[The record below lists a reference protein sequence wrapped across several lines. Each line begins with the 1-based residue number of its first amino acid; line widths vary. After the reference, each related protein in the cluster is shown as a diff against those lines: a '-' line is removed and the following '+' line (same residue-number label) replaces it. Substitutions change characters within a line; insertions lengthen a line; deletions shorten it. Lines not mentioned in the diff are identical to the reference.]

1 LRQDRLVQKPPISE
15 FLEVVKRSLGA
26 KDARILDEEDEPSA
40 TGQALICELPAGQ
53 LLAVTFAEAPANQD
67 SARRRLE
74 MLVRAFSSTLA
85 TAAAEPPA
93 SVPKARALNDE
104 LAALVER
111 AGALDAVVIDANSP
125 VVWGGASFELGE
137 MIPDEPD
144 REPDNVIRIDR
155 QSPSARRLELIERA
169 RELGVRVFEALALDP
184 RAMTLVP
191 REVCEKCRVIPL
203 FGGGSGLLLAMAD
216 ATDVGAIHDAVLAS
230 GLEVEPGLANE
241 RLIQFVLAWNRG
253 GDARGIG
260 DILGELDSDQ
270 RALREALAGTVRDRW
285 ARHFAARKAI
295 QVVRG
300 MPEMTTLYRG
310 GHLNRSVIEPE
321 FALIARSFAAIY
333 VLIIVFA
340 GPFEELRAKHAVSH
354 ALPAIE
360 SLVLALPPRDP
371 PPTIAGA
378 KAMRRPIR

>member
-1 LRQDRLVQKPPISE
+1 MQRPPISE

-26 KDARILDEEDEPSA
+26 KDVRILDENDAPTS
-40 TGQALICELPAGQ
+40 GSQALVCELPAGQ
-53 LLAVTFAEAPANQD
+53 LLAVSFADAATNQD

-74 MLVRAFSSTLA
+74 MLVRAFASTLA
-85 TAAAEPPA
+85 TAAGEP
-93 SVPKARALNDE
+93 SVGLPKARALNDE

-111 AGALDAVVIDANSP
+111 AGALDAIVIDANSP

-137 MIPDEPD
+137 MVEDEPE

-155 QSPSARRLELIERA
+155 QSASARRSELVDRA
-169 RELGVRVFEALALDP
+169 RELGVRMFEALAIDP
-184 RAMTLVP
+184 RAMQLVP
-191 REVCEKCRVIPL
+191 REICERHRVIPL
-203 FGGGSGLLLAMAD
+203 FGSGSGLLLAMAD
-216 ATDVGAIHDAVLAS
+216 ATNVEAIHEAVLAT

-241 RLIQFVLAWNRG
+241 RLIQFVLAWNHGADTRSM
-253 GDARGIG
+253 GDVVGA
-260 DILGELDSDQ
+260 LDPEQ
-270 RALREALAGTVRDRW
+270 RASRETLAATVRDRW
-285 ARHFAARKAI
+285 TRHFAVRKAI
-295 QVVRG
+295 HVVRA

-310 GHLNRSVIEPE
+310 GHLNRSVIEPD

-333 VLIIVFA
+333 VLVVVFR
-340 GPFEELRAKHAVSH
+340 GPFEELRAKHAVTH

-378 KAMRRPIR
+378 KAMRRPVPR

>member
-1 LRQDRLVQKPPISE
+1 MSE
-15 FLEVVKRSLGA
+15 FLEVVKKSLGA
-26 KDARILDEEDEPSA
+26 KDVRILSEDDAPTTASH
-40 TGQALICELPAGQ
+40 ALICELPAGQ
-53 LLAVTFAEAPANQD
+53 LLAVTFADVAANQD

-74 MLVRAFSSTLA
+74 MLVRAFASTLA
-85 TAAAEPPA
+85 IAPSEPAPGI
-93 SVPKARALNDE
+93 PKARALNDE

-111 AGALDAVVIDANSP
+111 AGALDAIVIDANSP

-137 MIPDEPD
+137 MVQDEP
-144 REPDNVIRIDR
+144 EPDNVIRIDR
-155 QSPSARRLELIERA
+155 QSAAARRSDLLDRA
-169 RELGVRVFEALALDP
+169 RELGVRMLEALAIDP

-191 REVCEKCRVIPL
+191 REICEKHRVVPL

-216 ATDVGAIHDAVLAS
+216 ATDVTAIHDTVLAT

-241 RLIQFVLAWNRG
+241 RLIQFVLAWNQL
-253 GDARGIG
+253 GDARSVG
-260 DILGELDSDQ
+260 DMVGALDPEQ
-270 RALREALAGTVRDRW
+270 RALREALAATVRDRW
-285 ARHFAARKAI
+285 IRHFAVRKAI

-310 GHLNRSVIEPE
+310 GHLHRSVIEPE

-333 VLIIVFA
+333 VLIVVFG
-340 GPFEELRAKHAVSH
+340 GPFEELRAKHAVTH

-371 PPTIAGA
+371 PPSTAGA
-378 KAMRRPIR
+378 KAMRSRAPR

>member
-1 LRQDRLVQKPPISE
+1 MLVHRPPISE

-26 KDARILDEEDEPSA
+26 KDVRLLNGDEDPSS
-40 TGQALICELPAGQ
+40 GSQALVCELPAGQ
-53 LLAVTFAEAPANQD
+53 LLAVSFADAASNQD

-85 TAAAEPPA
+85 TAGEPPP

-111 AGALDAVVIDANSP
+111 AGAIDAVVIDANSP
-125 VVWGGASFELGE
+125 VVWGGASFEPGE
-137 MIPDEPD
+137 MIEDDSE

-155 QSPSARRLELIERA
+155 QSPAARRSELIDRA
-169 RELGVRVFEALALDP
+169 RELGVRMFEALAIDP

-191 REVCEKCRVIPL
+191 RELCEKHRVIPL
-203 FGGGSGLLLAMAD
+203 FGSDAGLLLAMAD
-216 ATDVGAIHDAVLAS
+216 ATDLTAIHDTVLAS

-241 RLIQFVLAWNRG
+241 RLIQFVLNWNQG
-253 GDARGIG
+253 GDARSVGDVIG
-260 DILGELDSDQ
+260 ALDPDQ
-270 RALREALAGTVRDRW
+270 RAFREALAATVRDRW
-285 ARHFAARKAI
+285 TRHFAVRKAI
-295 QVVRG
+295 HVVHA

-310 GHLNRSVIEPE
+310 GHLNRSVIEPD

-333 VLIIVFA
+333 VLIVVFR
-340 GPFEELRAKHAVSH
+340 GPFEELRAKHAVTH

-371 PPTIAGA
+371 PPSIAGA
-378 KAMRRPIR
+378 KAMRSRAPR

>member
-1 LRQDRLVQKPPISE
+1 MQVYRPPISE

-26 KDARILDEEDEPSA
+26 KDVRLLNGDEAPSS
-40 TGQALICELPAGQ
+40 GSQGLVCELPAGQ
-53 LLAVTFAEAPANQD
+53 LLAVSFAETTANQD

-85 TAAAEPPA
+85 TAAGEPPA
-93 SVPKARALNDE
+93 GVPKARALNDE

-111 AGALDAVVIDANSP
+111 AGAIDAVVIDANSP
-125 VVWGGASFELGE
+125 VVWGGASFEVGE
-137 MIPDEPD
+137 MVEDDGE

-155 QSPSARRLELIERA
+155 QSPAARRSELIDRA
-169 RELGVRVFEALALDP
+169 RELGVRMFEALAIDP

-191 REVCEKCRVIPL
+191 REICEKHRVIPL
-203 FGGGSGLLLAMAD
+203 FGSDAGLLLAMAD
-216 ATDVGAIHDAVLAS
+216 ATDVTAIHDTVLAS

-241 RLIQFVLAWNRG
+241 RLIQFVLNWNHG
-253 GDARGIG
+253 GDARSLG
-260 DILGELDSDQ
+260 DIVGALDPDQ
-270 RALREALAGTVRDRW
+270 RVLREALAATVRDRW
-285 ARHFAARKAI
+285 TRHFAVRKAI
-295 QVVRG
+295 HVVHA

-333 VLIIVFA
+333 VLIVVFR
-340 GPFEELRAKHAVSH
+340 GPFEELRAKHAVTH

-371 PPTIAGA
+371 PPSIAGA
-378 KAMRRPIR
+378 KAMRSRAPR

>member
-1 LRQDRLVQKPPISE
+1 VQKPPISE

-26 KDARILDEEDEPSA
+26 KDVRILNEDDEPSSSS
-40 TGQALICELPAGQ
+40 QALICELPAGQ
-53 LLAVTFAEAPANQD
+53 LLAVSFADASSNQD

-74 MLVRAFSSTLA
+74 MLVRAFASTLA
-85 TAAAEPPA
+85 TAAGEPPA
-93 SVPKARALNDE
+93 SVPTARALNDE

-111 AGALDAVVIDANSP
+111 AGAIDAVVIDANSP
-125 VVWGGASFELGE
+125 VVWGGASFEPGE
-137 MIPDEPD
+137 MIQDDLE

-155 QSPSARRLELIERA
+155 QSASARRSELVDRA
-169 RELGVRVFEALALDP
+169 REIGVRMFEALAIDP

-191 REVCEKCRVIPL
+191 REICEKHRVIPL
-203 FGGGSGLLLAMAD
+203 FGSGSKLLLAMAD
-216 ATDVGAIHDAVLAS
+216 ATDVTAIHDAVLAS

-241 RLIQFVLAWNRG
+241 RLIQFVLAWNQA
-253 GDARGIG
+253 GDTQSVG
-260 DILGELDSDQ
+260 DILGTLDPDQ
-270 RALREALAGTVRDRW
+270 RAMREALAATVRDGW
-285 ARHFAARKAI
+285 TRHFAVRKAI
-295 QVVRG
+295 QVVRA

-310 GHLNRSVIEPE
+310 GHLNRSVIEPD

-333 VLIIVFA
+333 VLIVVFK
-340 GPFEELRAKHAVSH
+340 GPFEELRAKHAVTH

-378 KAMRRPIR
+378 KAMRRPAPR

>member
-1 LRQDRLVQKPPISE
+1 VQKPPISE

-26 KDARILDEEDEPSA
+26 KDVRILDEDDAPTSEN
-40 TGQALICELPAGQ
+40 QQLVCELPAGQ
-53 LLAVTFAEAPANQD
+53 LLAVSFADASGNQD

-74 MLVRAFSSTLA
+74 MLVRAFASTLA
-85 TAAAEPPA
+85 MAPREPTDSAP
-93 SVPKARALNDE
+93 PKARALNDE

-137 MIPDEPD
+137 VIHDEPE

-155 QSPSARRLELIERA
+155 QSPSVRRLELLDRA
-169 RELGVRVFEALALDP
+169 RELGVRMFEALAIDP
-184 RAMTLVP
+184 RAMTIVP
-191 REVCEKCRVIPL
+191 RELCEKHRVIPL

-216 ATDVGAIHDAVLAS
+216 ATDVAAIHETVLAT
-230 GLEVEPGLANE
+230 GLDVEPGLANE
-241 RLIQFVLAWNRG
+241 RLIQFVLNWNHG
-253 GDARGIG
+253 SDARSLG
-260 DILGELDSDQ
+260 DILGALDTDE
-270 RALREALAGTVRDRW
+270 RVLRESFAATVRDRW
-285 ARHFAARKAI
+285 TRHYAARKAI
-295 QVVRG
+295 HVVRA

-310 GHLNRSVIEPE
+310 GHLHRSVIEPE

-333 VLIIVFA
+333 VLIVVFR
-340 GPFEELRAKHAVSH
+340 GPFEELRAKHAVNH

-378 KAMRRPIR
+378 KAMRRPAPR